1 MNELITQYA
10 MKTAKSLTEN
20 NLESIL
26 TMVTA
31 GIDRPITS
39 DEAILLTN
47 TINVSLSLGIAQIM
61 STLCSAGVL
70 DSSEDALRRNLLSL
84 Q

>member
-31 GIDRPITS
+31 GIDRQITS

-47 TINVSLSLGIAQIM
+47 AINVSLSLGISQIM

-70 DSSEDALRRNLLSL
+70 DCSEDALRRYLLNL